1 MRGPGIPAGTVCSE
15 LTGTIDILPTI
26 AAITGTSLPAG
37 KKIDGLDVSDLW
49 MDKAKKSPRHEFLHY
64 TSRGELQG
72 IRQGKW
78 KLLVKGPGGRRGQG
92 KKPARNASQVLLFD
106 LEADMIEQNNL
117 AEQHP
122 ETVET
127 LKKRMAALDKEI
139 ASNARAPWT
148 KD

>member
-26 AAITGTSLPAG
+26 AAITGTTLPAG
-37 KKIDGLDVSDLW
+37 TKIDGLDVSDLW
-49 MDKAKKSPRHEFLHY
+49 MNKAKKSPRHDFLHY

-92 KKPARNASQVLLFD
+92 KTGSKNAGQIFLFD
-106 LEADMIEQNNL
+106 LEQDMGEQNNL
-117 AEQHP
+117 ASQNSEI
-122 ETVET
+122 VEG

-139 ASNARAPWT
+139 TSNARAPWT